1 MTEVKREV
9 KGDKVYIT
17 HDDGSTKVLDLPKAP
32 QDIRVDREHDDEI
45 VKGHVFKEEEL
56 Q

>member
-1 MTEVKREV
+1 MTEIKREV
-9 KGDKVYIT
+9 KGDKVHIT
-17 HDDGSTKVLDLPKAP
+17 YDDGSVKVLDLSKAP

-45 VKGHVFKEEEL
+45 VSGHVFKEEEL